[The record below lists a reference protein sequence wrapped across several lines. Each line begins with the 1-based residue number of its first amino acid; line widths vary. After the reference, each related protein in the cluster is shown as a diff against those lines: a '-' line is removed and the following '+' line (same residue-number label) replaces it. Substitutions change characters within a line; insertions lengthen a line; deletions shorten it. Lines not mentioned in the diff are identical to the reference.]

1 VPVPK
6 AGDAIY
12 SLIALNISSDATC
25 SQTLERDRTRAT
37 MRKNDEIEVD
47 LGTNAERNHM
57 QHAVLRC
64 PSQRHGAG
72 AAQLISTKLQ

>member
-1 VPVPK
+1 MPVPK
-6 AGDAIY
+6 AGHAIY

-25 SQTLERDRTRAT
+25 SQTLERGCTRTK
-37 MRKNDEIEVD
+37 MRKNNEIEVY
-47 LGTNAERNHM
+47 LGTNAEHNHM

-64 PSQRHGAG
+64 PSQRHGAA